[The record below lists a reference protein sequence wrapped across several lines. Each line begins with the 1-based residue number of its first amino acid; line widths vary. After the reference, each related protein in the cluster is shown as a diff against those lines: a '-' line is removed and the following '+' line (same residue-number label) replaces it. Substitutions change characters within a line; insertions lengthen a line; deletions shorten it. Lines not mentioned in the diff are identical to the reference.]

1 MIKIVANWH
10 WNSIFKNGFWE
21 QNLIPSLFVICALA
35 FNKCLLPSPFSFLF
49 CADNVCFFVCG
60 FFSPSSMLVILN
72 RVSFENLWHF
82 WCYWHLWEEK
92 LRAAVHIMKVKS
104 CLKLSEPRTE
114 FCFLWRHKYFCTI
127 FGHIAFSGTQLP
139 GKLKAEHI
147 LFHLKLYQKSFAMDW
162 ITSPQNSHI
171 EALNFCCYFKMEPLG
186 SEVIKFSWGHVG
198 GVLPVGSVSL

>member
-1 MIKIVANWH
+1 MGFENKISFHHCLWSVPWH
-10 WNSIFKNGFWE
+10 ST
-21 QNLIPSLFVICALA
+21 SVY
-35 FNKCLLPSPFSFLF
+35 CLLPSLF
-49 CADNVCFFVCG
+49 CSVLTMCVFFCV
-60 FFSPSSMLVILN
+60 FFFFPSSMLVILN
-72 RVSFENLWHF
+72 RVSFESLWHF

-92 LRAAVHIMKVKS
+92 LRAAVHIIKVKS

-127 FGHIAFSGTQLP
+127 FGYIAFSGTQLP

-171 EALNFCCYFKMEPLG
+171 EALNFCCYLKMEPLG
-186 SEVIKFSWGHVG
+186 SEVIKFGWGHVG

>member
-1 MIKIVANWH
+1 MGFENKISFHHCLWSVPWH
-10 WNSIFKNGFWE
+10 STT
-21 QNLIPSLFVICALA
+21 VY
-35 FNKCLLPSPFSFLF
+35 CLLPSLF
-49 CADNVCFFVCG
+49 CSVLTMCVFFVCG
-60 FFSPSSMLVILN
+60 FFFFPSSMLVILN
-72 RVSFENLWHF
+72 RVSFESLWHF
-82 WCYWHLWEEK
+82 WCYWHLREEK
-92 LRAAVHIMKVKS
+92 LRAAVHLMKVKS

-127 FGHIAFSGTQLP
+127 FGYIAFSGTQLP

-171 EALNFCCYFKMEPLG
+171 EALNFCCYLKMEPLG